1 MRLPEF
7 LTELSPVRETLTA
20 LEQGENAMAEA
31 VAEKNGQVCVTTATG
46 GLTLWER
53 DYGLP
58 VREGAAVEDR
68 RAAVRAA
75 MAGGRTLTPAFLK
88 ELCVTLGG
96 GDRGEVEEDFTHWS
110 VTALAVGGPCS
121 GGHSGPETGGGAA
134 ETRPPVGDG
143 AARGGPDGPPLG
155 GGHRRRDDGGLGVK
169 KRGDGKESAPDMA
182 MTGEVKIFAGR
193 VGRLYAEK

>member
-31 VAEKNGQVCVTTATG
+31 VAEKNGQVCVETATE

-58 VREGAAVEDR
+58 VREGASLGDR

-75 MAGGRTLTPAFLK
+75 MLGGRTLTPAFLK

-96 GDRGEVEEDFTHWS
+96 GDRGEVEEDFAHWS
-110 VTALAVGGPCS
+110 VTALAVG
-121 GGHSGPETGGGAA
+121 
-134 ETRPPVGDG
+134 
-143 AARGGPDGPPLG
+143 
-155 GGHRRRDDGGLGVK
+155 
-169 KRGDGKESAPDMA
+169 
-182 MTGEVKIFAGR
+182 AGR
-193 VGRLYAEK
+193 VPADIPALKRAVERLKPAHLSVTVLPTADMTAQRWEAVTGGVMMEVWG

>member
-7 LTELSPVRETLTA
+7 LTEISPVRETLAA

-31 VAEKNGQVCVTTATG
+31 VAEKNGQVCVETATG

-58 VREGAAVEDR
+58 VREGAAMEDR

-75 MAGGRTLTPAFLK
+75 MLGGRTLTPAFLK

-96 GDRGEVEEDFTHWS
+96 RRAGERWRRTS
-110 VTALAVGGPCS
+110 PI
-121 GGHSGPETGGGAA
+121 GAS
-134 ETRPPVGDG
+134 RRWRW
-143 AARGGPDGPPLG
+143 ARGVFQRTFRP
-155 GGHRRRDDGGLGVK
+155 
-169 KRGDGKESAPDMA
+169 
-182 MTGEVKIFAGR
+182 
-193 VGRLYAEK
+193 

>member
-7 LTELSPVRETLTA
+7 LTELSPVRETLAA

-31 VAEKNGQVCVTTATG
+31 VAEKNGQVCVETATG

-58 VREGAAVEDR
+58 VREGAAMEDR

-96 GDRGEVEEDFTHWS
+96 GDRGEVEEDFAHWS
-110 VTALAVGGPCS
+110 VTALTVADIPALKRAVERLKPAHLS
-121 GGHSGPETGGGAA
+121 VAVLPTADLTANRWEAVTGG
-134 ETRPPVGDG
+134 V
-143 AARGGPDGPPLG
+143 
-155 GGHRRRDDGGLGVK
+155 
-169 KRGDGKESAPDMA
+169 M
-182 MTGEVKIFAGR
+182 MEVWG
-193 VGRLYAEK
+193 